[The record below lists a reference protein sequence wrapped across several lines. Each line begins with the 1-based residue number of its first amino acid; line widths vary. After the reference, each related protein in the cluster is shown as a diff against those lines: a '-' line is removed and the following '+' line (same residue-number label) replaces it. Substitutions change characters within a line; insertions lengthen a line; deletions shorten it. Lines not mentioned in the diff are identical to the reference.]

1 MGIYREKRMWYSPK
15 HLRCKTL
22 IDTASMGDLIE
33 HFKASA
39 GRHFVT
45 LSCVQTLP
53 NGTEIAHVFSGFIA
67 EVSGAWVFVTAGH
80 VLRRFDEATAA
91 GSTFS
96 VWRLGDQTAAM
107 GRFQDTAV
115 PFEFSKDE
123 WLVIERE
130 DVGLDYAVIGLHDHF
145 RRQLEAGGV
154 TALDKT
160 AWAQPTQSGDTQWAL
175 MGVPSESVR
184 YDGKTILTARFV
196 VVRVFP
202 TNPPEGVG
210 ERSANQ
216 IYARLMDGSEAV
228 VSNADGLSGGPIFAV
243 TKADGDWK
251 YSVIGVQ
258 SAWYRG
264 QRLIAFCPWI
274 TFARELEKEV
284 ELARHP
290 IDDVRS
296 NAGASA
302 DEAAAD

>member
-1 MGIYREKRMWYSPK
+1 
-15 HLRCKTL
+15 
-22 IDTASMGDLIE
+22 MGDLIE

-39 GRHFVT
+39 SKHFVT

-53 NGTEIAHVFSGFIA
+53 DGTEIAHVFSGFIA
-67 EVSGAWVFVTAGH
+67 EVSGAWAFVTAGH
-80 VLRRFDEATAA
+80 VLRRFDEAMA
-91 GSTFS
+91 GGSKFS

-107 GRFQDTAV
+107 GRFKDTAV
-115 PFEFSKDE
+115 PFEFFRDE

-130 DVGLDYAVIGLHDHF
+130 AVGLDYAVIGLHDHF
-145 RRQLEAGGV
+145 RRQLVAGGV

-160 AWAQPTQSGDTQWAL
+160 AWAPPTQSAGTQWAL

-202 TNPPEGVG
+202 ANQPLGVG
-210 ERSANQ
+210 ERAANQ
-216 IYARLMDGSEAV
+216 IYAQLIDGSEAV
-228 VSNADGLSGGPIFAV
+228 VSDADGLSGGPIFAV
-243 TKADGDWK
+243 TKVDGDWK

-274 TFARELEKEV
+274 TFARELEKEI
-284 ELARHP
+284 ELALQA
-290 IDDVRS
+290 IDDARS
-296 NAGASA
+296 DAGASG